1 MNNSAFP
8 GSGPGP
14 SSPMAGVGME
24 GRPAAGQ
31 VRGSEPARSGA
42 WNAPLPPAPAAAAAA
57 AVCGP
62 PPPAPPRS
70 LPSFDPLRLAL
81 LPFRFQS
88 APRPKGGRGSAGPL
102 EMAREENGSRGGG
115 SEERAGRAP
124 RAQTRLHSLRKEL
137 GWRAWLAETRRSSRL
152 PAGISCAWLLF
163 RKMSFI
169 RGVFF

>member
-88 APRPKGGRGSAGPL
+88 APPPPQGRPGFGGSPRNGQRGEREQRRRQRGAGGPGAAGADPASLPPKGAWMAGL
-102 EMAREENGSRGGG
+102 ARRDPPQLK
-115 SEERAGRAP
+115 AP
-124 RAQTRLHSLRKEL
+124 
-137 GWRAWLAETRRSSRL
+137 GWDFLCLAV
-152 PAGISCAWLLF
+152 I
-163 RKMSFI
+163 
-169 RGVFF
+169 